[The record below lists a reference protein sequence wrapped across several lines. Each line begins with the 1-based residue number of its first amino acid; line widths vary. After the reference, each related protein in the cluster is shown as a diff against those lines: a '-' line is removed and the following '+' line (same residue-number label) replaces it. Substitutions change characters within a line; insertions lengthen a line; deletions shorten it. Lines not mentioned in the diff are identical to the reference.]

1 MTVNQ
6 LIIDHLQTWNLKISQ
21 ISCAHSVLNYF
32 IITCSFKTESENT
45 NDGMDDEEK
54 DPEYNYL
61 AEVDDLIDSDEELRD
76 DRAVKISSQFIM
88 LFYKL

>member
-1 MTVNQ
+1 
-6 LIIDHLQTWNLKISQ
+6 
-21 ISCAHSVLNYF
+21 
-32 IITCSFKTESENT
+32 
-45 NDGMDDEEK
+45 MDDEEK

>member
-1 MTVNQ
+1 
-6 LIIDHLQTWNLKISQ
+6 
-21 ISCAHSVLNYF
+21 
-32 IITCSFKTESENT
+32 
-45 NDGMDDEEK
+45 MDDEEK

-88 LFYKL
+88 LFYWLWKVHQMAINYLNLFF